1 MPASVAALLDT
12 FDGLNLNIDAVGL
25 SLPCLQL
32 GSFFDRLLFVML
44 SPCVIALLIV
54 AWCTTAEAL
63 AANRTSTRLKGG
75 LIRALPYLLGLS
87 FLAFPMVSSLAF
99 QAFSCEY
106 FDDGTRFLR
115 ADYSLN
121 CDTDEYDAVMNLAW
135 AAIVLYPLAIPLVC
149 LVLLLSTRKAILT
162 EQPTPLSRAL
172 AFLHQDYEPS
182 MFWWEIVE
190 IAKKARHAH
199 MDLPRILTF
208 QQLPFCNAPWQLFL
222 VGFCVLILPG
232 STMQLI
238 FGFGFSLVLLLMT
251 AITEPY
257 TSRSNDYFALL
268 CNFCLVALMF
278 FSLVLKVG
286 LLSEEVEGILSS
298 ELKALYTYNT
308 AQLSVAL
315 VCTLLASIIVAVLLA
330 AYQMY
335 RAAQTA
341 ARMAAAEREAAEA
354 RGRMSSPPTCD
365 WKLKEGNKYLT
376 FLSHFKVEAGSD
388 ARYLSD
394 LIRRMTGSPAY
405 LDSTDLVDL
414 RTLFN
419 EGVHK
424 TDVLFILATKGVFT
438 RPWCLMEMWEA
449 AVKRIPIV
457 LFPVVSG
464 GWTLVD
470 TATLLGDL
478 DGQMHSRNHLCMPE
492 VIWPTRLPLPST
504 CTHQPPLTHSHPRP
518 KPGDGAR
525 GQARRDRCA

>member
-1 MPASVAALLDT
+1 
-12 FDGLNLNIDAVGL
+12 
-25 SLPCLQL
+25 
-32 GSFFDRLLFVML
+32 
-44 SPCVIALLIV
+44 
-54 AWCTTAEAL
+54 
-63 AANRTSTRLKGG
+63 
-75 LIRALPYLLGLS
+75 
-87 FLAFPMVSSLAF
+87 
-99 QAFSCEY
+99 
-106 FDDGTRFLR
+106 
-115 ADYSLN
+115 
-121 CDTDEYDAVMNLAW
+121 
-135 AAIVLYPLAIPLVC
+135 
-149 LVLLLSTRKAILT
+149 
-162 EQPTPLSRAL
+162 
-172 AFLHQDYEPS
+172 
-182 MFWWEIVE
+182 
-190 IAKKARHAH
+190 
-199 MDLPRILTF
+199 
-208 QQLPFCNAPWQLFL
+208 
-222 VGFCVLILPG
+222 
-232 STMQLI
+232 
-238 FGFGFSLVLLLMT
+238 MT

-257 TSRSNDYFALL
+257 TSRTNDYFALL
-268 CNFCLVALMF
+268 CNFSLVALMF

-286 LLSEEVEGILSS
+286 LLSEEVEGILSTAMQ
-298 ELKALYTYNT
+298 ALYTYDT

-315 VCTLLASIIVAVLLA
+315 VCILLASIIVAVLLA

-341 ARMAAAEREAAEA
+341 ARMAAAEREAAGA

-394 LIRRMTGSPAY
+394 LIRRMTGCPAY

-449 AVKRIPIV
+449 AVKRVPIV

-470 TATLLGDL
+470 TVTLLGNL

-492 VIWPTRLPLPST
+492 VIWHTLLPMPST
-504 CTHQPPLTHSHPRP
+504 CTLSHPSHTLTLVQTR
-518 KPGDGAR
+518 
-525 GQARRDRCA
+525 